1 MSINPAEAVALPEL
15 RRRLGRW
22 GENWRTFRMAA
33 WLGWQIESNWTDPFL
48 FLIYSVVKPLSQSLI
63 LIVMYFVVNGGGTGE
78 GLFPFIFVGNT
89 FFMYVMAILFGLS
102 FVVIEDREYYQMIKY
117 IYTST
122 AHIFWYLFG
131 RAVTKFALTTVSVL
145 ILLLFGTLILGVP
158 ISLARVDH
166 PLFFIVLTMGVI
178 SSAAL
183 GILLSGV
190 MLVTARHGG
199 MASESLGGLFY
210 FLSGVVFPLEVLPGW
225 LQPVARL
232 MPYSY
237 WLEGL
242 RRALLPGHSDSFF
255 AGIGNRELLTI
266 LGLTT
271 LGMTIL
277 GFGIFYYLERLAK
290 SRGLIDMITEH

>member
-183 GILLSGV
+183 GICVWSDAGHGPPRRDGLGEPGRPLLLPIGSG
-190 MLVTARHGG
+190 L
-199 MASESLGGLFY
+199 SPGGLARVAAT
-210 FLSGVVFPLEVLPGW
+210 SGP
-225 LQPVARL
+225 AH
-232 MPYSY
+232 
-237 WLEGL
+237 
-242 RRALLPGHSDSFF
+242 AL
-255 AGIGNRELLTI
+255 
-266 LGLTT
+266 
-271 LGMTIL
+271 
-277 GFGIFYYLERLAK
+277 
-290 SRGLIDMITEH
+290 